1 MFQNVTRSMKSRNHL
16 LALIALL
23 SIGCAYLWVSS
34 TQQSFGQVK
43 KVPHKRTMP
52 DSSKLTLT
60 GNYNVQINLPGDS
73 GNPEQYFEKVNKV
86 VLHDQWA
93 ILTMKDEHGDVT
105 LVLSKESLV
114 YLKAWEVKEEKK

>member
-1 MFQNVTRSMKSRNHL
+1 MKSRTHL

-34 TQQSFGQVK
+34 TQQSFGQVR
-43 KVPHKRTMP
+43 KVPLKRTMP
-52 DSSKLTLT
+52 DIFKLTLT
-60 GNYNVQINLPGDS
+60 GNYNVQLKLPGDL

-86 VLHDQWA
+86 VVHDQWA

-105 LVLSKESLV
+105 LVVPKERLF